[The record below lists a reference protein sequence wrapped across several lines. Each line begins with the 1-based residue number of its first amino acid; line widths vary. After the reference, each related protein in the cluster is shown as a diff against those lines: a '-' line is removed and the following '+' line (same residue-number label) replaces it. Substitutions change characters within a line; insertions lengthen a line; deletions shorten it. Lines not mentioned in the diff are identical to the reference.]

1 MTRALVAGVAA
12 TTLLFTLAIG
22 AAASAAPT
30 RDALVRPGVGIGK
43 LRLGMTLRESLRALG
58 RPVVFEDAR
67 VFPRESL
74 RYIRYRSKDRLWTIA
89 VFGVRGR
96 ERLALIGTQA
106 RRERTR
112 EGVGVGTL
120 VERLPAALR
129 GQRPVCVKRY
139 PFLNYVYHHELLLAS
154 CAVRTSGLES
164 TTTVFSGSD
173 ECAVPVIRYQGCAR
187 PRYRVDFVFME
198 SGELARYELSWWYPV
213 VVEPERPRT
222 G

>member
-1 MTRALVAGVAA
+1 MSRLATGVAA
-12 TTLLFTLAIG
+12 VAVLLSVTAG
-22 AAASAAPT
+22 STATAAPT

-43 LRLGMTLRESLRALG
+43 LRLGMTLRETLRALG
-58 RPVVFEDAR
+58 RPVVFEYAR

-74 RYIRYRSKDRLWTIA
+74 RYIRYRTKDRLWRIA

-106 RRERTR
+106 RRERTP

-120 VERLPAALR
+120 VETLPAALR
-129 GQRPVCVKRY
+129 GQRPVCIKRY

-154 CAVRTSGLES
+154 CAVRTPGRER
-164 TTTVFSGSD
+164 TTTVFSGS
-173 ECAVPVIRYQGCAR
+173 EVCAVPVIRYQGCVK
-187 PRYRVDFVFME
+187 PRYRVASVFME
-198 SGELARYELSWWYPV
+198 SEELARYDLSWWYPV
-213 VVEPERPRT
+213 VVEPERPRS